1 MLSIQDVQAYNYE
14 DAIFIIHR
22 RDLKRNEIEDM
33 LAYINNTSESGY
45 QMYLADGN
53 NDDIYF
59 NNIDELLDIL
69 KLKFSDLDDRIKDIS
84 YINQYNEY
92 RFNVNNR
99 EYHLGEL

>member
-1 MLSIQDVQAYNYE
+1 MLFIEEEQLYSCKNNSLIQEENKKYITEILCLVQE
-14 DAIFIIHR
+14 
-22 RDLKRNEIEDM
+22 
-33 LAYINNTSESGY
+33 NNESGY

-69 KLKFSDLDDRIKDIS
+69 KLKFGDLDDRIKNIS

-92 RFNVNNR
+92 RFIVNNR